1 MQPEKDAMP
10 ETSDVASSAGALSIT
25 SLPDAQVFSK
35 DPEDFTTETL
45 ADTIERLRKIVT
57 RQRKARQDSAEISA
71 LSLKF
76 KKTNAT
82 AARKKAKTSTDIM
95 ETKI

>member
-1 MQPEKDAMP
+1 MQPKSDGTK
-10 ETSDVASSAGALSIT
+10 TSDVAAGSGVVSIT
-25 SLPDAQVFSK
+25 SLPDSQVFSR
-35 DPEDFTTETL
+35 DPEDFTRENL
-45 ADTIERLRKIVT
+45 PDTIERLRKIVA

-76 KKTNAT
+76 KKTNAA
-82 AARKKAKTSTDIM
+82 AARKKAKASADLM